1 MSDGNDFSPLLRAS
15 VGFDRMMNLLDQA
28 ARYENTPSYPPYN
41 IEKVSEDD
49 YRITMA
55 VAGFG
60 EEDLDITV
68 HENSLV
74 IEGKKEK
81 AEEDETA
88 TYLHRGIATRSFKR
102 QFELA
107 DYIKIGG
114 AKLENGLLHIDLIR
128 EVPEAKKP
136 RSIAI
141 ESTGKPARKVI
152 ENQAA

>member
-1 MSDGNDFSPLLRAS
+1 MRNDFSPLLRAS
-15 VGFDRMMNLLDQA
+15 VGFDRMMNLLDQS
-28 ARYENTPSYPPYN
+28 ARFENTPSYPPYN
-41 IEKVSEDD
+41 IEKVGDDD

-60 EEDLDITV
+60 EDDLEVTV

-81 AEEDETA
+81 TEEEETA

-141 ESTGKPARKVI
+141 ESASAPAHKVI

>member
-1 MSDGNDFSPLLRAS
+1 MRNDFSPLLRAS
-15 VGFDRMMNLLDQA
+15 VGFDRMMNLLDQS
-28 ARYENTPSYPPYN
+28 ARYENTPTYPPYN

-60 EEDLDITV
+60 EDDLEVTV

-81 AEEDETA
+81 TEEEETA

-136 RSIAI
+136 RTIAI
-141 ESTGKPARKVI
+141 EAASAPAHKVI

>member
-1 MSDGNDFSPLLRAS
+1 MRNDYSPLLRAT

-28 ARYENTPSYPPYN
+28 GRFENTPSYPPYN
-41 IEKVSEDD
+41 IEKTDEEG

-60 EEDLDITV
+60 EDDLEVTV
-68 HENSLV
+68 HENALV

-81 AEEDETA
+81 VEEEDSA

-114 AKLENGLLHIDLIR
+114 AKLENGLLHIDLVR

-136 RSIAI
+136 RTIAI
-141 ESTGKPARKVI
+141 ESASAPSRKVI